1 MVETTE
7 SIFGKHRAFT
17 SSQQN
22 MVIQGAKS
30 KYLEG
35 ISITIN
41 GLQNGATAPTTA
53 NELGLVNPISV
64 DVGGV
69 VQTNVR
75 LEDMYAYNVLAL
87 GNNPIVKQG
96 GGDNQEWIISG
107 LYMPLWFP
115 ATTEETKVSAT
126 YNAVT
131 NADNTELSL
140 TAHYL
145 QNTARRETLYYQEFS
160 KNTSGVDDTTLNN
173 WSQDINLIGNLTGVL
188 MRTSTVAGGST
199 LIEDGTIQ
207 QIAIDVDGQ
216 NIQTW
221 ELHENPATTKVFG
234 GQYYGDL
241 EESPDSTAIL
251 DNYRYLPMQKEPVP
265 SGKRVTVRAMAGVD
279 AEAFRTVPIQQIP
292 F

>member
-1 MVETTE
+1 MTE
-7 SIFGKHRAFT
+7 SNETIFGKHRAFT

-35 ISITIN
+35 LTITIN
-41 GLQNGATAPTTA
+41 GLQNGGSPPSAIS
-53 NELGLVNPISV
+53 ELGLISPISV

-69 VQTNVR
+69 TQVNTR
-75 LEDMYAYNVLAL
+75 LEDLYAFNKLVL
-87 GNNPIVKQG
+87 GNNPIVKAS
-96 GGDNQEWIISG
+96 GGDNEEWIISG

-115 ATTEETKVSAT
+115 ATNEETKVSAT

-145 QNTARRETLYYQEFS
+145 DNVARRETMYYQEFQ
-160 KNTSGVDDTTLNN
+160 KNTSGVDNENN
-173 WSQDINLIGNLTGVL
+173 WSQDIDLIGNMTGVL
-188 MRTSTVAGGST
+188 IRTSTVAGGST

-207 QIAIDVDGQ
+207 EVAVEVNGQ
-216 NIQTW
+216 KVSVW
-221 ELHENPATTKVFG
+221 EWHEISALPKVFT
-234 GQYYGDL
+234 GQSYADL
-241 EESPDSTAIL
+241 EEDPDSTAIL
-251 DNYRYLPMQKEPVP
+251 DNYRYLPIQKEPI
-265 SGKRVTVRAMAGVD
+265 GAGNRVTLRIKAGVD
-279 AEAFRTVPIQQIP
+279 AEAIRTLAVQQIP

>member
-1 MVETTE
+1 MVESNET
-7 SIFGKHRAFT
+7 IFGKHRTFT

-35 ISITIN
+35 LTISIN
-41 GLQNGATAPTTA
+41 GLQNGGTACTTI

-69 VQTNVR
+69 IQANTR
-75 LEDMYAYNVLAL
+75 LEDLYAFNKLVL

-96 GGDNQEWIISG
+96 AGDNQEWIISG

-115 ATTEETKVSAT
+115 ATNEETKVSAT

-145 QNTARRETLYYQEFS
+145 DLS
-160 KNTSGVDDTTLNN
+160 
-173 WSQDINLIGNLTGVL
+173 LIH
-188 MRTSTVAGGST
+188 
-199 LIEDGTIQ
+199 I
-207 QIAIDVDGQ
+207 
-216 NIQTW
+216 
-221 ELHENPATTKVFG
+221 
-234 GQYYGDL
+234 
-241 EESPDSTAIL
+241 
-251 DNYRYLPMQKEPVP
+251 
-265 SGKRVTVRAMAGVD
+265 
-279 AEAFRTVPIQQIP
+279 
-292 F
+292 